1 MKRGG
6 VGAARGAAGAARGG
20 AGATRGGAGLAR
32 GAASRGRRLPR
43 VLRRVPVVLQA
54 TVSDC
59 GPACL
64 AMVLAHHGR
73 GVPLDVL
80 RDELGVGRDGL
91 NALELR
97 DGAVRYGLRCRG
109 LRADID
115 TARTLPTPFV
125 VHWEGRHFVV
135 VERVRRDAVDLID
148 PTLGRRRVPLATF
161 EAAFA
166 GVVLTFEP
174 DESRARA
181 VAAGEDGARRDGA
194 PERARPASWRPG
206 TQSWHAV
213 LGPALHVPRRVVATL
228 AATSAAL
235 LLAGLAVPLAT
246 AAIVNRL
253 VAGEALDNGQA
264 LAAVATLALA
274 VGALSFARGVA
285 AAKLQQHVGRELTG
299 GLVERLLGAP
309 LAFVERRG
317 AGEVTARL
325 SATDVVRDAL
335 ATQLVGAVLDTL
347 VALSYVAI
355 LIVASPALG
364 LTTLALGATQLTI
377 LAALA
382 LRGRRLRRE
391 ELLAQVRVQ
400 GWLYGVVT
408 GLGWVKAAGAE
419 PVMYGRWQHLHE
431 RRLAA
436 LGRTARTGALAEAV
450 TGALRLAGPLVV
462 LLAAAALADGTGRI
476 VGLAALATA
485 ALLPMGALAGHLQAF
500 HEIGSVVEHLGDLAS
515 APAEQPDRKP
525 PAPKLRG
532 ALTTR
537 DLGFRHTHRSP
548 FAIRHVDID
557 LPPGGKLGVVG
568 PSGSG
573 KSTLVK
579 LLSGLYAP
587 SEGEVRIDGHDLRE
601 LDLRSVRSRLGVVL
615 QDPFLLSGTVAENIA
630 LRRPDAPRHEIVAA
644 ARLAA
649 VHDDI
654 AAFPLGYD
662 TNLANG
668 GAELSGGQAQR
679 IALARALLD
688 RPSVLILDEATSHLD
703 TATEARIERNLRALG
718 ITRIVIA
725 HRLSTISDADQI
737 LVIEDGRVAAT
748 VSGAHR
754 EPGDIDVEQELEALL
769 GVRRRDVI
777 GVLDDVREPV
787 GRQ

>member
-1 MKRGG
+1 M
-6 VGAARGAAGAARGG
+6 
-20 AGATRGGAGLAR
+20 
-32 GAASRGRRLPR
+32 SRRRRRRLG
-43 VLRRVPVVLQA
+43 RRVPVVLQA
-54 TVSDC
+54 TVTDC

-91 NALELR
+91 DALALR
-97 DGAVRYGLRCRG
+97 DGAERYGLRCRG
-109 LRADID
+109 LRADIA
-115 TARTLPTPFV
+115 TIRTLPVPFV

-148 PTLGRRRVPLATF
+148 PTLGRRRVSLSTF
-161 EAAFA
+161 DAAFA
-166 GVVLTFEP
+166 GVALTFAPDGEP
-174 DESRARA
+174 RGH
-181 VAAGEDGARRDGA
+181 AAPPRT
-194 PERARPASWRPG
+194 WR
-206 TQSWHAV
+206 TV
-213 LGPALHVPRRVVATL
+213 LGPALHVRRSVLATL
-228 AATSAAL
+228 AATSALL

-246 AAIVNRL
+246 AYVVNRL
-253 VAGEALDNGQA
+253 VANATIDSHGALG
-264 LAAVATLALA
+264 AVALLAVA
-274 VGALSFARGVA
+274 VGALSFARGIA
-285 AAKLQQHVGRELTG
+285 AATLQQHVGRELTG
-299 GLVERLLGAP
+299 GLVDRLLGAP

-317 AGEVTARL
+317 SGEVTARL

-355 LIVASPALG
+355 LLVASPALG
-364 LTTLALGATQLTI
+364 LTTLALGGAQLAL

-382 LRGRRLRRE
+382 VRGRRLRRE

-419 PVMYGRWQHLHE
+419 RVMYDRWSDLHE
-431 RRLAA
+431 QRLAA

-500 HEIGSVVEHLGDLAS
+500 HEIGSVVEHLGDLAA
-515 APAEQPDRKP
+515 APAEQPGRKP
-525 PAPKLRG
+525 EAPRLRG
-532 ALTTR
+532 ALR
-537 DLGFRHTHRSP
+537 ARGLGFRHTHRSP
-548 FAIRHVDID
+548 FALRHVDID
-557 LPPGGKLGVVG
+557 LAPGDKLGVVG

-579 LLSGLYAP
+579 LLAGLYAP
-587 SEGEVRIDGHDLRE
+587 SEGEVRFDGRDLRE
-601 LDLRSVRSRLGVVL
+601 LDLRSVRRRLGVVL
-615 QDPFLLSGTVAENIA
+615 QDPFLLAGTVAENIA
-630 LRRPDAPRHEIVAA
+630 LRRPDATLGEVIAA
-644 ARLAA
+644 AELAA

-654 AAFPLGYD
+654 AALPLGYD
-662 TNLANG
+662 TTLANG

-725 HRLSTISDADQI
+725 HRLSTVRDADQI
-737 LVIEDGRVAAT
+737 LVIQDGRVAESGTYAELAR
-748 VSGAHR
+748 SGA
-754 EPGDIDVEQELEALL
+754 L
-769 GVRRRDVI
+769 G
-777 GVLDDVREPV
+777 EPV
-787 GRQ
+787 AV